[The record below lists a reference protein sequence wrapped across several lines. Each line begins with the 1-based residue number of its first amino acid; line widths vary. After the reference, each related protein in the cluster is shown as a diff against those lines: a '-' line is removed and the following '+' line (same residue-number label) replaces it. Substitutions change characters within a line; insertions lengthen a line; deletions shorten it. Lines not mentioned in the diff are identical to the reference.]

1 MNKSAVDAAADPAER
16 ARALLDH
23 RYRSA
28 ATYEVGREKIREFAR
43 AIQDFHPAHWNE
55 AAAAQLGFDGL
66 IAPPTFASI
75 ILLRVHREILDT
87 LITGYDS
94 HRILHADQ
102 VLDIGR
108 PLVAGDRITCDV
120 YFESFRH
127 FADYDVLAVK
137 SVLTDQH
144 GEVVQTGSTALLAR
158 TGHEGAGSAARVGRI
173 AMHSPDA
180 PGTPGV
186 IVPGEGDGIVAPIS
200 PRIPRTTVDF
210 ESLSVGT
217 ELPARVVHLSRGDL
231 VNYAGV
237 TGDTNPVLFSEQ
249 AANATGLPTVVA
261 PGMLKLGLAA
271 GYLGGWLGDPA
282 AATRFRAQFAH
293 YTHYLH
299 IPPLQASAIEFRGRI
314 TSLDPHRRMATVA
327 LDARSHGRRLFG
339 YAAAEVLF
347 PKRD

>member
-1 MNKSAVDAAADPAER
+1 MNNSAVDAATDPADQ

-28 ATYEVGREKIREFAR
+28 TTYEVRREKIREFAR

-55 AAAAQLGFDGL
+55 EAAAQLGFGGL

-75 ILLRVHREILDT
+75 ILLRIHREILDT
-87 LITGYDS
+87 LITGYEA

-120 YFESFRH
+120 YFESFQH
-127 FADYDVLAVK
+127 FAQYDVLAVK

-144 GEVVQTGSTALLAR
+144 GDVVQTGSTALLAR
-158 TGHEGAGSAARVGRI
+158 TGRENAGSAERLGAHTPI
-173 AMHSPDA
+173 APH
-180 PGTPGV
+180 TPGV
-186 IVPGEGDGIVAPIS
+186 VVPAEDDGIVAPIS
-200 PRIPRTTVDF
+200 PRTPCTTVDF

-217 ELPARVVHLSRGDL
+217 ELPARVVQLSRGDL
-231 VNYAGV
+231 VDYAGV
-237 TGDTNPVLFSEQ
+237 TGDADPVLFSEQ
-249 AANATGLPTVVA
+249 AATATGLPTVVA
-261 PGMLKLGLAA
+261 PGMFKLGLAA
-271 GYLGGWLGDPA
+271 GYLSGWLGDPA

-293 YTHYLH
+293 HTHYLH
-299 IPPLQASAIEFRGRI
+299 IPPLQASAIEFHGRI

-327 LDARSHGRRLFG
+327 LDARAHGRRLFG
-339 YAAAEVLF
+339 YAAAEVRF
-347 PKRD
+347 TERD